1 MFQLNLKIAL
11 RNLWK
16 NKISSLINVIG
27 LAIGL
32 TACLLLLIYV
42 SYEWNF
48 DKQAKNA
55 ANVYTAMTNIKD
67 DQEKVF
73 MTFEG
78 TTTAFSPFL
87 KEQVPEVKYI
97 ARLNYGAKGLIA
109 NGTSSFKKQVVFAD
123 PDLLKIYDY
132 QFITGEA
139 NTALQNPNSVVLT
152 ESLARNLFGS
162 TDVLNKSV
170 RYQDQWNLLVTGVI
184 KDLAAN
190 SSSQFDYLMPWSF
203 YQTISPEA
211 KDVNWTN
218 YSFKTLVTL
227 NPGTNIELI
236 NQKIEVIL
244 AAHVDTKLRGTQF
257 LFPLSQLH
265 LYGKFEQGRSVG
277 GAIEKIWLFM
287 GLAFG
292 ILLIA
297 CINFMNM
304 ATAKSEK
311 RAKEVGIKKTIGAT
325 RTSLIIQFLTESLVL
340 TLISVILAIALI
352 EVFLP
357 SFNQLLGIQMTIP
370 YEQGYALFSIFAIV
384 LITGLIA
391 GSYPAFY
398 LSSFNPIQ
406 TLKRKTKGNGF
417 LSVSLRQVLI
427 VTQFCFTIVLI
438 IATLVIYKQIQYV
451 KNKPVGIDVNALV
464 EMPQDGALKTRYK
477 ELEAQLLKSGAVTN
491 MYYSY
496 SGLSHHNNNFSD
508 LRWPGLQGDN
518 TILFNKMLTT
528 SGFVKTTGLKL
539 VAGRD
544 FSEKLA
550 SDTAAVLVSVSAVKT
565 MGLKNPVGQVLKLF
579 NDKITIIGVFEDYV
593 WDSPYKSN
601 NPMIVSYSKQ
611 STNVVT
617 MRLNTERGLQ
627 ENVETIERIS
637 KQLNPAY
644 PTEVKFISTIYG
656 DLFKQ
661 EKILGILSNLFGGLA
676 ILISCLGL
684 FGLVAYSAEQRTKEF
699 GIRKVLGASIYSLM
713 ELLSLSFIKMIMVA
727 IVISVPVAYYTMG
740 IWLQQFEF
748 HTSIS
753 WWIIL
758 VAGSGTLLL
767 AFLTVS
773 FQAYKVATSNPVDAL
788 KYE

>member
-1 MFQLNLKIAL
+1 MFKLNLKIAL

-16 NKISSLINVIG
+16 NKVSSLINVIG

-55 ANVYTAMTNIKD
+55 AQVFTAMTNVKD
-67 DQEKVF
+67 DKGKVF

-78 TTTAFSPFL
+78 TTTAFPAFL
-87 KEQVPEVKYI
+87 KEQVPEVKYM

-109 NGTSSFKKQVVFAD
+109 NGTSSFNKQVVFAD
-123 PDLLKIYDY
+123 ADLVKMYDY
-132 QFITGEA
+132 KFIAGDA
-139 NTALQNPNSVVLT
+139 NTALSNPNSVILT
-152 ESLARNLFGS
+152 ETMARNLFGG
-162 TDVLNKSV
+162 TDVLNRSI
-170 RYQDQWNLLVTGVI
+170 RYQDQSELLVTGVI
-184 KDLAAN
+184 KDLPAN
-190 SSSQFDYLMPWSF
+190 SSSQFDYLLPWSF
-203 YQTISPEA
+203 YETINPSA

-218 YSFKTLVTL
+218 YSFKILVML
-227 NPGTNIELI
+227 NADADINLI
-236 NQKIEVIL
+236 NQKIGRVL
-244 AAHVDTKLRGTQF
+244 AAHVDQKLSGTQF

-265 LYGKFEQGRSVG
+265 LYGKFDQGKSVG

-325 RTSLIIQFLTESLVL
+325 RNSLIIQFLTESLVL
-340 TLISVILAIALI
+340 TVISVIVAIALI

-357 SFNQLLGIQMTIP
+357 SFNHLLGIQMTIP
-370 YEQGYALFSIFAIV
+370 YEQGYATLSILGIV
-384 LITGLIA
+384 VMTGLIS

-406 TLKRKTKGNGF
+406 ILKRRTTGAGF
-417 LSVSLRQVLI
+417 LTVSLRQVLI
-427 VTQFCFTIVLI
+427 VGQFCFTIILI

-451 KNKPVGIDVNALV
+451 KNRPVGIDVNTLV
-464 EMPQDGALKTRYK
+464 EMPQDGTLKTRFK
-477 ELEAQLLKSGAVTN
+477 ELEAQLLQSGAVTE
-491 MYYSY
+491 MYSSY
-496 SGLSHHNNNFSD
+496 SELAHHNNNFSG
-508 LRWPGLQGDN
+508 LKWPGMKGEN
-518 TILFNKMLTT
+518 SILFNKMIT
-528 SGFVKTTGLKL
+528 SVNFIKTTGLKL
-539 VAGRD
+539 VEGRD
-544 FSEKLA
+544 FSKKFA
-550 SDTAAVLVSVSAVKT
+550 SDTAAVLLSKSAVKT
-565 MGLKNPVGQVLKLF
+565 MGLSNPIGQTLQIF
-579 NDKITIIGVFEDYV
+579 SDKVTIIGVFEDYV
-593 WDSPYKSN
+593 WDSPYKAN
-601 NPMIVSYSKQ
+601 NPMIVSLSKDPL
-611 STNVVT
+611 NVVG
-617 MRLNTERGLQ
+617 MRLNTTRGLQ
-627 ENVETIERIS
+627 ENVETIEKIA

-644 PTEVKFISTIYG
+644 PTELNFISTIYD

-713 ELLSLSFIKMIMVA
+713 QLLSLSFMKMILVA
-727 IVISVPVAYYTMG
+727 IVIAVPLAYYLMG
-740 IWLQQFEF
+740 LWLAQFEF
-748 HTSIS
+748 HTAIS
-753 WWIIL
+753 WWIMLLATI
-758 VAGSGTLLL
+758 GTLIL

-773 FQAYKVATSNPVDAL
+773 FQAFKAATSNPVEAL